1 VGLIR
6 PQARL
11 LFISLTIPG
20 LTRKIKRLRHELLHG
35 LDRTLTSYEEKTS
48 VTR

>member
-11 LFISLTIPG
+11 LFISLTIPT
-20 LTRKIKRLRHELLHG
+20 LTRKINRLRHALLAD
-35 LDRTLTSYEEKTS
+35 LDQTLTSYEEKTGL
-48 VTR
+48 TR